1 MKVPPKH
8 RGRIQAQ
15 GGGIE
20 ESENWAKDT
29 PPSMAEGLEMLD
41 NLKKKLSKKEQENRK
56 ELFDKAERFI
66 KAAGKTGGVTAKVT
80 KKIQKKDSEDERID
94 IEVIAG
100 IAFISFLFIL
110 VVYKLL

>member
-1 MKVPPKH
+1 MQDPPKH

-20 ESENWAKDT
+20 ESESWAKEI
-29 PPSMAEGLEMLD
+29 PPTWEEGLEKLEK
-41 NLKKKLSKKEQENRK
+41 LKEKLSKKERENRK

-66 KAAGKTGGVTAKVT
+66 KAAGKKGGVTAKVT
-80 KKIQKKDSEDERID
+80 KKIQKKDSEDVRID

-100 IAFISFLFIL
+100 VAFVSLLLLLIL
-110 VVYKLL
+110 YTYM